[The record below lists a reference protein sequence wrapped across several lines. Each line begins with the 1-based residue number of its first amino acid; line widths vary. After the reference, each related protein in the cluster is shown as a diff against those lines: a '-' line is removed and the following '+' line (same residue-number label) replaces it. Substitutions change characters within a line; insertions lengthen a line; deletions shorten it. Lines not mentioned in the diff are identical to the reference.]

1 MRRVSITIYPIRLMN
16 RSKIKY
22 IPKTARKH
30 IKNIKYLLQMVVCT
44 KIFPGEGDFLVDS
57 ATALQWRYLPW
68 STGPLH
74 CNGVIYHGRQV
85 RCIAMALSTMVDRSI
100 ALQWRYLP
108 WSTGP
113 LHCNGV
119 IYHGR
124 QVRCIAMAL
133 STTVDRSVALQWRY
147 LPKTKPPPQFSR
159 HFHGGQRGDAP
170 YHAAAARGAMR
181 PTTRRR
187 TEGR

>member
-85 RCIAMALSTMVDRSI
+85 RCIAMALSTMV
-100 ALQWRYLP
+100 A
-108 WSTGP
+108 
-113 LHCNGV
+113 
-119 IYHGR
+119 
-124 QVRCIAMAL
+124 
-133 STTVDRSVALQWRY
+133 RSVALQWRY
-147 LPKTKPPPQFSR
+147 LPRSTGPLHCNGAIYQKLNPRHNSR
-159 HFHGGQRGDAP
+159 GTFT
-170 YHAAAARGAMR
+170 AARGAMR